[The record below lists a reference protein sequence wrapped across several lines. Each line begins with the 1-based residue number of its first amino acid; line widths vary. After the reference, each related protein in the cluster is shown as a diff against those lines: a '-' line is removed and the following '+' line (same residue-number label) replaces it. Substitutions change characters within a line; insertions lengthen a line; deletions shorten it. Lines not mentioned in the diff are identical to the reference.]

1 MSRRRPRSPRPGGR
15 WAPDRVGLVV
25 VMVLGL
31 VNAAV
36 TATLPA
42 WRGTAAGLMSLVVA
56 LGLMVA
62 VIALSRNGR
71 RRPRNRDR

>member
-1 MSRRRPRSPRPGGR
+1 
-15 WAPDRVGLVV
+15 
-25 VMVLGL
+25 MVLGL